1 MPAETPGCRGE
12 QPGADREAA
21 GLGLGDTSAVSGI
34 PKSPPL
40 SAAWPAAAAAT
51 EARRRHPFWRRGFYS
66 LQASSLEEPC
76 LTGTVTPSGIPCKDG
91 PLLLWTDWAA
101 LLTTH
106 WNEGATWGWRRG
118 RAPSGSGGGRWPV
131 AAGLPAPHPPAHP
144 RELGGRCGP
153 VPTRRGP
160 CLLQPPAS
168 SALLSPARSGRPAVP
183 PPGLGPVAHTRQ
195 WLSSPAPEQ
204 HPGSAAC
211 PPPRLQPLL
220 SFQETPRSRPSSV
233 KPQKLAAALV
243 TNSLRPAAGRPR
255 PPGPGWGPPSDL
267 APSTSI
273 QPPPASPF
281 SDKRCT
287 PGHPWRPSSQ
297 GWKPPQTALSSRLR
311 GAALLHLKGPATSR
325 PVPDLGPFLPASST
339 TSTATVLAVP
349 ASRPAQFSFPRI

>member
-21 GLGLGDTSAVSGI
+21 GLGPGDTSAVSGI
-34 PKSPPL
+34 PESPPL
-40 SAAWPAAAAAT
+40 SAAWPAATAAT
-51 EARRRHPFWRRGFYS
+51 EARGRHPFWRRGFYS

-91 PLLLWTDWAA
+91 PLLLWTDRAA
-101 LLTTH
+101 LLATH

-131 AAGLPAPHPPAHP
+131 AAGLPAPHPPAHRPPPWMCGGWGPP

-153 VPTRRGP
+153 VPTRRGL

-243 TNSLRPAAGRPR
+243 TNSFRPAAGRP
-255 PPGPGWGPPSDL
+255 
-267 APSTSI
+267 APQGRGGGHRLTLLH
-273 QPPPASPF
+273 PPASSHLRPLP
-281 SDKRCT
+281 SLTSGAPLAT
-287 PGHPWRPSSQ
+287 PGAPPRRAGSPRRLPCPPGSGGRPSS
-297 GWKPPQTALSSRLR
+297 T
-311 GAALLHLKGPATSR
+311 
-325 PVPDLGPFLPASST
+325 
-339 TSTATVLAVP
+339 
-349 ASRPAQFSFPRI
+349 